1 LIIMNFL
8 FLLSFLF
15 APLPTSKVS
24 LTVNVSGFSDN
35 VGKSYIALYRP
46 KDVWPEINKQ
56 FIGKVVAINGK
67 TSTVKFDN
75 LECGTYA
82 VAVFHDR
89 NNNGKLDKNMLGIPV
104 ERYGFSNNARET
116 FSAPSFGS
124 ASVELQKDRAIAI
137 VVK

>member
-1 LIIMNFL
+1 MNFL

-15 APLPTSKVS
+15 GPLPTSKVS

-137 VVK
+137 FVK

>member
-1 LIIMNFL
+1 MNFL

-137 VVK
+137 FVK